1 MSTHRSRAIARGLAL
16 VLAVAGVPAFASDA
30 PVRSSALDYTD
41 PAARHHPVTC
51 KEGDREREPGRSL
64 GDVFGEQWPEQPR
77 PLPGGETRKAHVRAV
92 QFSRDIVRGAPAQRG
107 LVVVAV
113 LVDPAGKPLA
123 ARPICATT
131 DGYDNKAR
139 RLALRSFYEPAL
151 VNGQAV
157 TSVAMLIVPFA
168 GGAR

>member
-1 MSTHRSRAIARGLAL
+1 MAGL
-16 VLAVAGVPAFASDA
+16 PAFASEA

-41 PAARHHPVTC
+41 PAARHRPVTC

-64 GDVFGEQWPEQPR
+64 GDVFGDQWPEQPQ
-77 PLPGGETRKAHVRAV
+77 PVQGGETRKAHVRAV
-92 QFSRDIVRGAPAQRG
+92 QLGQDIVRGAPAQRG

-131 DGYDNKAR
+131 DGYDNRAR
-139 RLALRSFYEPAL
+139 RLALRSLYEPAL
-151 VNGQAV
+151 INGQAV
-157 TSVAMLIVPFA
+157 TSVATLIVPFA